1 MAGLVV
7 GCVFAAG
14 IIIALIVAIVC
25 CFRKRQASQG
35 QVFAMGQRTPTPTV
49 GQSVYPGAPPSYTE
63 SVSNAQSGQ
72 NVSQQ
77 SAIRREEKSPNTN

>member
-14 IIIALIVAIVC
+14 IIIAMIVAIVRC
-25 CFRKRQASQG
+25 ALG
-35 QVFAMGQRTPTPTV
+35 HVFAMGQMTTPTPAV
-49 GQSVYPGAPPSYTE
+49 GQSVYPRAPPSYTE
-63 SVSNAQSGQ
+63 SVSNDQFGQ

-77 SAIRREEKSPNTN
+77 SAIRLEEKSPTTN